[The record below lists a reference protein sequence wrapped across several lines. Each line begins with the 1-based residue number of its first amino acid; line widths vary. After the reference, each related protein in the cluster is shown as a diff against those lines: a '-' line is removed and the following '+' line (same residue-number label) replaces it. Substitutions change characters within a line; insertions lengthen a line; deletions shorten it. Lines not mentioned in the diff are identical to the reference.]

1 MISYIEHSDVVTQTF
16 KKYFFLS
23 EGHPMIADLISIVP
37 FIGFFLLLRSFI
49 TNMIYVF
56 APGIMKHNN
65 PTMTDHEIEEI
76 KPRLADQGV
85 KLMFHLT
92 AALFASQ
99 YFGQREWW
107 LPDLVKGKD
116 TVTSHVNLLD
126 KVFFMYQAGYHMQ
139 SLIHFFFL
147 ETKRKADDFVMGLHH
162 VVTIMLILGSYLAAA
177 PYMQVGIC
185 VFYVHDASDVFVAT
199 TKSLNYIQL
208 PKPILAVSLV
218 SSILGWIYFRIF
230 SFACHIIYVAAYTTK
245 EIFDNDGWT
254 LEVYVRISM
263 TTLMMCLWSM
273 HVYWLKALVIASYRL
288 ATKSSNYDATDDDK
302 AAMRQKSSFS
312 NNSSAKTKRKEKSK
326 IN

>member
-147 ETKRKADDFVMGLHH
+147 ETKRKADDFVMGLHN
-162 VVTIMLILGSYLAAA
+162 
-177 PYMQVGIC
+177 
-185 VFYVHDASDVFVAT
+185 VFVAT

-263 TTLMMCLWSM
+263 
-273 HVYWLKALVIASYRL
+273 
-288 ATKSSNYDATDDDK
+288 
-302 AAMRQKSSFS
+302 
-312 NNSSAKTKRKEKSK
+312 
-326 IN
+326 